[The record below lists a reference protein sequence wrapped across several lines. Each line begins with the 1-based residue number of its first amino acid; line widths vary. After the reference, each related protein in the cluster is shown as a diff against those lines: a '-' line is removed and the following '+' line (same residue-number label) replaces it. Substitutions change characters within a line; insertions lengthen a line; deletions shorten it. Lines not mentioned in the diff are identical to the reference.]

1 MEQQKIGQLLKEL
14 RKEKGLT
21 QAQLAEQFGVS
32 DRSVSRWETGVT
44 LPDLSVLVELADFY
58 EIDIREL
65 IDGERKQAEEKK
77 KSEEMKDTL
86 RRAAE
91 YADGEKQ
98 KQVGRLKKRIDLVF
112 AGFGCLFMVMAFV
125 VFPSESGWAVKF
137 ALLGAVLTSVAVFLL
152 LEQHR
157 LLVSV
162 GIFIALLI
170 GMIGMDFASVWY
182 IRQPPRFS
190 LWTEYSDTAVTYHAP
205 FYTVI
210 RSNRDTPEETYEIE
224 IGESRL

>member
-14 RKEKGLT
+14 RREKGLT

-44 LPDLSVLVELADFY
+44 LPDLSILVELADFY
-58 EIDIREL
+58 KIDLREL
-65 IDGERKQAEEKK
+65 IDGERKTAEGNDKV
-77 KSEEMKDTL
+77 EEMKDTL
-86 RRAAE
+86 LKAAE
-91 YADGEKQ
+91 YADGEKK
-98 KQVGRLKKRIDLVF
+98 KQVGKLRKRIDLVF
-112 AGFGCLFMVMAFV
+112 AGFGCFFMVMAFV

-137 ALLGAVLTSVAVFLL
+137 ALLGAVLTVAAVFQI
-152 LEQHR
+152 LERYR
-157 LLVSV
+157 LAVSV
-162 GIFIALLI
+162 GIFLALVI

-210 RSNRDTPEETYEIE
+210 RYNRDTPEETYEIK
-224 IGESRL
+224 IGESKF

>member
-1 MEQQKIGQLLKEL
+1 MEQQKVGQLLKEL

-58 EIDIREL
+58 KIDLREL
-65 IDGERKQAEEKK
+65 IDGERKTAEGNENV
-77 KSEEMKDTL
+77 EEMKDTL
-86 RRAAE
+86 LKAAE
-91 YADGEKQ
+91 YADEEKQ
-98 KQVGRLKKRIDLVF
+98 KQVGKLRKRIDLVF
-112 AGFGCLFMVMAFV
+112 AGFGSFFMVMAFV

-137 ALLGAVLTSVAVFLL
+137 ALLGAILTAAAVFQI
-152 LEQHR
+152 LERHR
-157 LLVSV
+157 LAVSV
-162 GIFIALLI
+162 GIFLALVI

-210 RSNRDTPEETYEIE
+210 RYNRDTPEETYEIK
-224 IGESRL
+224 IGESKF